1 LKGALTGQ
9 PFARPAFAGPQDDAR
24 HGSRGADLSS
34 YSAFAPRPAAAGR
47 RRAGPARPALMGRM
61 LRTRLVGFALATLF
75 FGGVGLYGAMR
86 GGQYDDFVAAN
97 GSPLD
102 TAAKALGFGLES
114 ITIVGSRGLYE
125 TEVLA
130 TAGITGR
137 NSLPFLD
144 VAEVRDRLR
153 EIPLIKDVWHYKFF
167 KIAGVEMS
175 LDEVE
180 HSILRKEF
188 EEPRIHFAI
197 NCASVSCP
205 PLLNEAFMSAN
216 LENQLT
222 RVTTTFINDPTR
234 NKISSQSAQLSSIF
248 SWFKGDFTKKG
259 TLIEFL
265 NRYAKVKLSPNAR
278 ITFMEYNWNLNE

>member
-1 LKGALTGQ
+1 MNSNSQYSFFFLLLILFSCQSPVVGMAGSTPPSHQLWNELLKSNVKPDGLVDYKGFIREKPKLEKYLKLLSENAPDRKTWSKNEQLAYWINVYNAYTVKLIVDFY
-9 PFARPAFAGPQDDAR
+9 PTKSIRDLGPR
-24 HGSRGADLSS
+24 I
-34 YSAFAPRPAAAGR
+34 
-47 RRAGPARPALMGRM
+47 
-61 LRTRLVGFALATLF
+61 
-75 FGGVGLYGAMR
+75 
-86 GGQYDDFVAAN
+86 
-97 GSPLD
+97 
-102 TAAKALGFGLES
+102 K
-114 ITIVGSRGLYE
+114 
-125 TEVLA
+125 
-130 TAGITGR
+130 
-137 NSLPFLD
+137 
-144 VAEVRDRLR
+144 
-153 EIPLIKDVWHYKFF
+153 IPLIKDVWHYKFF

-205 PLLNEAFMSAN
+205 PLLNEAFVATN

-222 RVTTTFINDPTR
+222 RVATTFINDPTR

>member
-1 LKGALTGQ
+1 MNSN
-9 PFARPAFAGPQDDAR
+9 
-24 HGSRGADLSS
+24 SRFSFLFLLLILFSCQS
-34 YSAFAPRPAAAGR
+34 PV
-47 RRAGPARPALMGRM
+47 
-61 LRTRLVGFALATLF
+61 VG
-75 FGGVGLYGAMR
+75 M
-86 GGQYDDFVAAN
+86 
-97 GSPLD
+97 
-102 TAAKALGFGLES
+102 
-114 ITIVGSRGLYE
+114 VGSTPPSHQLWNELLKSNVKPDGRVDYKGFIREKPKLEKYLKLLSE
-125 TEVLA
+125 NAPDRKSWSKNEQLA
-130 TAGITGR
+130 YWINVYNAFTVKLIVDFYPTK
-137 NSLPFLD
+137 SI
-144 VAEVRDRLR
+144 RDLGPRIK
-153 EIPLIKDVWHYKFF
+153 IPLIKDVWHYKFF

>member
-1 LKGALTGQ
+1 VVGMAGSTPPSHQLWNELLKSNVKSDGQ
-9 PFARPAFAGPQDDAR
+9 VDYKGFIREKPKLEKYLKLLSENAPDRKTWSKNEQLAYWINVYNAYTVKLIVDFYPTKSIRDLGPR
-24 HGSRGADLSS
+24 I
-34 YSAFAPRPAAAGR
+34 
-47 RRAGPARPALMGRM
+47 
-61 LRTRLVGFALATLF
+61 
-75 FGGVGLYGAMR
+75 
-86 GGQYDDFVAAN
+86 
-97 GSPLD
+97 
-102 TAAKALGFGLES
+102 K
-114 ITIVGSRGLYE
+114 
-125 TEVLA
+125 
-130 TAGITGR
+130 
-137 NSLPFLD
+137 
-144 VAEVRDRLR
+144 
-153 EIPLIKDVWHYKFF
+153 IPLIKDVWHYKFF

-205 PLLNEAFMSAN
+205 SLLNEAFVAAN

-265 NRYAKVKLSPNAR
+265 NRYSKVKISPNAR
-278 ITFMEYNWNLNE
+278 ISFLDYNWNLNE

>member
-1 LKGALTGQ
+1 MNSN
-9 PFARPAFAGPQDDAR
+9 
-24 HGSRGADLSS
+24 SRFSFLLILLILFSCQS
-34 YSAFAPRPAAAGR
+34 P
-47 RRAGPARPALMGRM
+47 
-61 LRTRLVGFALATLF
+61 LVGMA
-75 FGGVGLYGAMR
+75 
-86 GGQYDDFVAAN
+86 
-97 GSPLD
+97 GSPPPSHQLWNELLKSNVKPD
-102 TAAKALGFGLES
+102 GLVDYKGFIREKPKLEKYLKLLSENAPDRKTWSKNEQLAYWINVYNAFTVKLIVDFYPTKSIRDLGPR
-114 ITIVGSRGLYE
+114 IK
-125 TEVLA
+125 
-130 TAGITGR
+130 
-137 NSLPFLD
+137 
-144 VAEVRDRLR
+144 
-153 EIPLIKDVWHYKFF
+153 IPLIKDVWHYKFF

-205 PLLNEAFMSAN
+205 PLLNEAFVVAN
-216 LENQLT
+216 LENQFT
-222 RVTTTFINDPTR
+222 RVATTFINDPTR

-278 ITFMEYNWNLNE
+278 VTFMEYNWNLNE